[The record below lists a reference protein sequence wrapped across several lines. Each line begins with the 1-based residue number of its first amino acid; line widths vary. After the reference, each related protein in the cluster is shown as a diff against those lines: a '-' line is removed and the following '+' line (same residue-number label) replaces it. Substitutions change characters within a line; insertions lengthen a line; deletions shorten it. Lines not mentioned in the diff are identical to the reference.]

1 MPRDNLPEQEP
12 PPVKKPGFLDRM
24 FDGKSDGRFVKRLL
38 IVMLLIATAVQPISL
53 IYTAYSGHGEFDPA
67 KWWEYAPALAV
78 LLFVALDWTIMP
90 LAYFFATTNKPAL
103 KLMLAIM
110 LIVVTGG
117 AFDGYFTATERLIA
131 MRLEEITRYR
141 LAVDGA
147 IEGVATAEKGRDGA
161 LAQQRE
167 ESAGLAQQR
176 ADLNEKVAKIDKQI
190 DAIIAN
196 QAADKATHKENN
208 ARIESM
214 CKAVSYVCMG
224 PKMSEEMARHQGAQK
239 DFAKDLEQRRAEK
252 AQLNSATAE
261 KKEDKTNTTAA
272 NAEVKAAEAAK
283 KKAQEDFDVKVLNN
297 QVYRWAGVLHGKS
310 AGKVTADEAN
320 RVLMIFA
327 GMVAAGYVVA
337 QVMLAIAYYGKDRK
351 GLAEST
357 KINWSLAV
365 RGARAFF
372 ARKRRGV
379 YREKKVVEYVPT
391 SERTRVV
398 YVPVN
403 PGGPVPPAEEFIS
416 KPALKVANDQ
426 R

>member
-1 MPRDNLPEQEP
+1 
-12 PPVKKPGFLDRM
+12 
-24 FDGKSDGRFVKRLL
+24 
-38 IVMLLIATAVQPISL
+38 
-53 IYTAYSGHGEFDPA
+53 
-67 KWWEYAPALAV
+67 
-78 LLFVALDWTIMP
+78 MP

-131 MRLEEITRYR
+131 MRLEEITRY
-141 LAVDGA
+141 
-147 IEGVATAEKGRDGA
+147 ATRGGRCQSKALPRRRRGGTGA

-224 PKMSEEMARHQGAQK
+224 PKMSEEMARHQGAQT

-261 KKEDKTNTTAA
+261 KKEDKTNTGR
-272 NAEVKAAEAAK
+272 
-283 KKAQEDFDVKVLNN
+283 LPMP
-297 QVYRWAGVLHGKS
+297 R
-310 AGKVTADEAN
+310 
-320 RVLMIFA
+320 
-327 GMVAAGYVVA
+327 
-337 QVMLAIAYYGKDRK
+337 
-351 GLAEST
+351 
-357 KINWSLAV
+357 
-365 RGARAFF
+365 
-372 ARKRRGV
+372 
-379 YREKKVVEYVPT
+379 
-391 SERTRVV
+391 
-398 YVPVN
+398 
-403 PGGPVPPAEEFIS
+403 
-416 KPALKVANDQ
+416 
-426 R
+426 

>member
-53 IYTAYSGHGEFDPA
+53 IYTAYSGHGAFDPA

-90 LAYFFATTNKPAL
+90 LAYFFATTNKPGL
-103 KLMLAIM
+103 KLMLGLM

-131 MRLEEITRYR
+131 MRLEEITRYQ

-147 IEGVATAEKGRDGA
+147 IEGVATAEKGREGA

-176 ADLNEKVAKIDKQI
+176 ADLNAKVATIDKQI

-214 CKAVSYVCMG
+214 CKAVTYVCMG
-224 PKMSEEMARHQGAQK
+224 PKMSEEMARHKAAQA
-239 DFAKDLEQRRAEK
+239 DFAKELEQLRADK
-252 AQLNSATAE
+252 AQLNTE
-261 KKEDKTNTTAA
+261 TTA
-272 NAEVKAAEAAK
+272 
-283 KKAQEDFDVKVLNN
+283 
-297 QVYRWAGVLHGKS
+297 WATKDGKT
-310 AGKVTADEAN
+310 G
-320 RVLMIFA
+320 
-327 GMVAAGYVVA
+327 
-337 QVMLAIAYYGKDRK
+337 
-351 GLAEST
+351 
-357 KINWSLAV
+357 
-365 RGARAFF
+365 
-372 ARKRRGV
+372 RRL
-379 YREKKVVEYVPT
+379 RMP
-391 SERTRVV
+391 R
-398 YVPVN
+398 
-403 PGGPVPPAEEFIS
+403 
-416 KPALKVANDQ
+416 
-426 R
+426 